1 MKVSVSLVLIL
12 FSVSAFSQSLDKH
25 HASSKSRYAFR
36 TLQEAVAHFTDETT
50 LYVAPGV
57 YWVDHPDTPKVVVG
71 ADGREPFG
79 MVVKAKKLHFI
90 GLDKNPRNTVL
101 ASQRGQMEGA
111 VGNFTMFDFWCDELT
126 VENMTLGNFCNVDL
140 DYPLNPA
147 LSRKKRSE
155 SRKRMSGMF
164 MGSLCELKMSVLSV
178 V

>member
-25 HASSKSRYAFR
+25 HLLLDSQLEASSKSRYAFR

-79 MVVKAKKLHFI
+79 MVGKFLQRYSLQHLH
-90 GLDKNPRNTVL
+90 GSVTATAAHDRLDGRVPECPKQISCP
-101 ASQRGQMEGA
+101 
-111 VGNFTMFDFWCDELT
+111 F
-126 VENMTLGNFCNVDL
+126 
-140 DYPLNPA
+140 
-147 LSRKKRSE
+147 LSRTGKAMIRTEHVFSYH
-155 SRKRMSGMF
+155 RHIAPTA
-164 MGSLCELKMSVLSV
+164 
-178 V
+178 